1 MVAAMTTSTGSRFL
15 ALSWNPTTT
24 SIDRLTNLDRLTASW
39 WRRESAGAALFSQR
53 EDFAADDDAGQLCGA
68 TRLVLRPSAR
78 EAHDPASLLRLLKML
93 PPDELRTLA
102 PPFAVVR
109 RTEQGLDAATD
120 AFGVGQLFLCQ
131 AKGFAAVSNSA
142 SLMGR
147 LFDCELDQAAL
158 VGYAVLGAFQEN
170 DTPFRGVA
178 KVPAGH
184 AVQLRGAE
192 ASLRPYFDTAN
203 FGYAPEPGAGSLA
216 EITRQVM
223 DELSE
228 AVPQAELELS
238 GGVDSRMMLAGL
250 SPSRRRN
257 HRALT
262 IGPPDS
268 PDVLIASQL
277 AARCGLDHR
286 VIPTQNLGDLG
297 REELQAL
304 LAVATE
310 TYDNAANPIDKA
322 ALVLVNQRFPS
333 AARFSGQNGEILRGF
348 YYPGQPLARQPSEDL
363 AQGLLRWRLVS
374 NECVD
379 PRLFAGGPY
388 GELRARAET
397 RVVRQLAEARGPWW
411 AALDRYYLYERMQ
424 RWVGNSASNTLGD
437 RTVLYPFFDPRFVG
451 AALAAPGSVKLNS
464 RAAFQLLA
472 NLDADLAAQRL
483 DSGLQPLAMSRS
495 LALSRLEEGR
505 YFLQKVAKRT
515 KRVLSRGQHVTLGA
529 TSIVELWGQHGL
541 NETLP
546 VAALQ
551 RTGLF
556 DDAALESVAT
566 GTWLPNRATL
576 GFLLMISGL
585 VTSQETTGA
594 KPVAAAAAL

>member
-1 MVAAMTTSTGSRFL
+1 MTASTGSRFL
-15 ALSWNPTTT
+15 ALTWNPTTT
-24 SIDRLTNLDRLTASW
+24 SIGRLADLDRLTASW
-39 WRRESAGAALFSQR
+39 WRRESLGAALFSQR
-53 EDFAADDDAGQLCGA
+53 ADFAADGDAGELCSA

-78 EAHDPASLLRLLKML
+78 EAHSPGSLLRLLKTL
-93 PPDELRTLA
+93 PLDELRSLA

-109 RTEQGLDAATD
+109 RAEQGLEAATD
-120 AFGVGQLFLCQ
+120 AFGIGHLFLCQ
-131 AKGFAAVSNSA
+131 ANGFAAVSSSG
-142 SLMGR
+142 SLLGR
-147 LFDCELDQAAL
+147 LFGCELDQAAL

-192 ASLRPYFDTAN
+192 ATLRSYFDTAN

-216 EITRQVM
+216 EITRRVM

-228 AVPQAELELS
+228 TMPQAELELS

-250 SPSRRRN
+250 SPSRRKN

-277 AARCGLDHR
+277 AARCGLEHR
-286 VIPTQNLGDLG
+286 VIATQNLAELG
-297 REELQAL
+297 REELRAL

-310 TYDNAANPIDKA
+310 SYDNAANPIDKA

-348 YYPGQPLARQPSEDL
+348 YYPGQPLGRQPSEDL
-363 AQGLLRWRLVS
+363 AQGLLRWRLAV

-379 PRLFAGGPY
+379 PRLFASEPY
-388 GELRARAET
+388 GELRARAEA
-397 RVVRQLAEARGPWW
+397 RVVRLLAEARGPWW

-424 RWVGNSASNTLGD
+424 RWVGNSSSNTLSD
-437 RTVLYPFFDPRFVG
+437 RILLYPFFDPRFVG

-483 DSGLQPLAMSRS
+483 DSGLQPQAMSRS

-505 YFLQKVAKRT
+505 YFLQKVAKRA
-515 KRVLSRGQHVTLGA
+515 KRVLSRGQHITLGA

-541 NETLP
+541 NKTLP

-556 DDAALESVAT
+556 DEPALESVAA

-576 GFLLMISGL
+576 GFLLMVSGL
-585 VTSQETTGA
+585 VTSKA
-594 KPVAAAAAL
+594 AVDIKPVAAAVS

>member
-1 MVAAMTTSTGSRFL
+1 MVAAMTASTGSRFL
-15 ALSWNPTTT
+15 ALTWNPTTT
-24 SIDRLTNLDRLTASW
+24 SLGRLANLNRLTASW

-53 EDFAADDDAGQLCGA
+53 ADFAADGDAGQLCSA
-68 TRLVLRPSAR
+68 NRLVLRPSAR
-78 EAHDPASLLRLLKML
+78 EAHDPASLMQLLKTL
-93 PPDELRTLA
+93 PMEDLRTLA

-109 RTEQGLDAATD
+109 RTAQGLEAATD
-120 AFGVGQLFLCQ
+120 SFGVGHLFLCQ
-131 AKGFAAVSNSA
+131 TNGFAAVSNSG
-142 SLMGR
+142 SLLGR
-147 LFDCELDQAAL
+147 LFGCELDQAAL
-158 VGYAVLGAFQEN
+158 MGFAVLGAFQEN

-184 AVQLRGAE
+184 AVRLEGAQ
-192 ASLRPYFDTAN
+192 ASLTAYLDTAA

-228 AVPQAELELS
+228 TLPQAELELS

-250 SPSRRRN
+250 SPGRRKN

-268 PDVLIASQL
+268 PDVIIASQL
-277 AARCGLDHR
+277 AARCGLEHR
-286 VIPTQNLGDLG
+286 VIATQNVADLG
-297 REELQAL
+297 RQELQTL
-304 LAVATE
+304 LATATE

-348 YYPGQPLARQPSEDL
+348 YYPGQPLDRPPGQDL
-363 AQGLLRWRLVS
+363 AQGLLRWRLAV

-379 PRLFAGGPY
+379 PRLFTSEPY

-397 RVVRQLAEARGPWW
+397 RVVRQLAESRGPWW
-411 AALDRYYLYERMQ
+411 AALDRYYLFERMQ
-424 RWVGNSASNTLGD
+424 RWVGNSASNTLSD
-437 RTVLYPFFDPRFVG
+437 RILLYPFFDPRFVG
-451 AALAAPGSVKLNS
+451 AALAAPGAVKLNS

-472 NLDADLAAQRL
+472 DLDADLAAQRL

-495 LALSRLEEGR
+495 RTLSRLEEGR
-505 YFLQKVAKRT
+505 YFLQKVAKRA
-515 KRVLSRGQHVTLGA
+515 KRILSRGQHVTLGA

-546 VAALQ
+546 VAALR
-551 RTGLF
+551 RTGF
-556 DDAALESVAT
+556 FNEAALDSVAT

-576 GFLLMISGL
+576 GFLLMMSGL
-585 VTSQETTGA
+585 VTSQETAGA
-594 KPVAAAAAL
+594 QPAVAAAS